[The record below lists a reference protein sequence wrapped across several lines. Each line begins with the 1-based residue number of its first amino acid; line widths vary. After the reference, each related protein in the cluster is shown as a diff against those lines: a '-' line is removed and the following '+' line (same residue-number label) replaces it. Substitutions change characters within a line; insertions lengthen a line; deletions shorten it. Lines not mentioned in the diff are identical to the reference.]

1 MRRWKQVLASNAENV
16 DKGDG
21 DDSGRL
27 GLADNIP
34 EAVELLAR
42 LEDVLFHGLKVS
54 VLVVAAGANPWII
67 E

>member
-1 MRRWKQVLASNAENV
+1 MRRWKQ
-16 DKGDG
+16 G